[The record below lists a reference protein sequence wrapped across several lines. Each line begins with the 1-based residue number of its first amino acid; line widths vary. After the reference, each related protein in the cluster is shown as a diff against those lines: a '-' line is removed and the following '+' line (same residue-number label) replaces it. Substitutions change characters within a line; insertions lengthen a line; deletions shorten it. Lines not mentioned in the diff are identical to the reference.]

1 MDIIIDNA
9 DCALSTPNDGA
20 VLFARAFD
28 PRAPRAA
35 WVDDTLW
42 RALDDRSRAGASEGL
57 DSGRRGTRER
67 SANPRGRQS
76 K

>member
-1 MDIIIDNA
+1 MDIIIYNA
-9 DCALSTPNDGA
+9 ACALSTLNDGA

-42 RALDDRSRAGASEGL
+42 WALDDGSRAGVSDGL

-67 SANPRGRQS
+67 AADPRGRQ
-76 K
+76 